1 MPAPEPPAPESS
13 APHIT
18 RPASEVRVGH
28 AASAMAP
35 WSRMRPAAFSWRR
48 CSFTWELRHHRVFFW
63 LSMPANV
70 GVGRGRRMEGRC
82 GVWGVC
88 RLHCVP
94 PRLDAS
100 RFGLCQLKLRKRPHG
115 GSPWSAVFWRCSDR
129 EASAEQSR
137 QVCSRSYIVHLCE
150 VWRGL
155 LTCLLC
161 FVCRV
166 CVLVLRRVTSMLA

>member
-1 MPAPEPPAPESS
+1 
-13 APHIT
+13 
-18 RPASEVRVGH
+18 
-28 AASAMAP
+28 
-35 WSRMRPAAFSWRR
+35 
-48 CSFTWELRHHRVFFW
+48 
-63 LSMPANV
+63 
-70 GVGRGRRMEGRC
+70 MEGRC

-94 PRLDAS
+94 RLDAS
-100 RFGLCQLKLRKRPHG
+100 RLLRQLKLRKRPHG
-115 GSPWSAVFWRCSDR
+115 GSPWSAAFWLRSDR

-161 FVCRV
+161 VVCRF
-166 CVLVLRRVTSMLA
+166 CVLVLRRVTSMLACKQ